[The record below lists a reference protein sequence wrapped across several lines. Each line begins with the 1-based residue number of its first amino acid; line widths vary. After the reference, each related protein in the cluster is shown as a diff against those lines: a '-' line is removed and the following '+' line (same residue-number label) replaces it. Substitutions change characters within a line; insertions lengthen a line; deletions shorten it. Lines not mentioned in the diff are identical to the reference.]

1 MRAPLPAAT
10 LVLALF
16 ALLPSRSAAD
26 TDHHHHVHRDPAL
39 VAIEADRA
47 SGRLD
52 DAEALMLQLQRVF
65 EPESLPALY
74 RDAGIDRPLRC
85 ATLLVAEAQ
94 SRRDELAAPQRAAL
108 DAWLTP
114 QTTAE
119 TDETALSPQGRFRLE
134 YATSGADAVPPEDVD
149 PANGVPDFVDRVGQY
164 FEESWDHEFIEL
176 GFAAPDISGGP
187 YRVVLRRIGAYG
199 FTQRTDAGTAGTFIT
214 VHHNFYNFPPNDDP
228 EGNVWGAAKVTA
240 AHELKHAS
248 QFANNGWTE
257 PGLWV
262 EIDAT
267 WTEDV
272 VYDQVNDFYNYLT
285 FGSPITA
292 PTAPLDDGG
301 SGAYAESIWQHWMS
315 ESFGIESVVS
325 FWLRRA
331 DAPQEAVM
339 DSYDWTVAQFDRPLA
354 ESWVDFATWN
364 LVTGDRA
371 RPEFG
376 YEEAAGFPTAPL
388 TDERSAVPT
397 SFSGSIE
404 RLAANFL
411 RVEGFTAGE
420 PGVVTITP
428 QLPDTTPLRARA
440 VIERRDGVWTTEE
453 VDLTA
458 AAPVELS
465 TPLGAIEA
473 VTLVLG
479 HGTLGAGTAV
489 YEIGIGEE
497 IRRPEALPVLDGDE
511 VRFRISSG
519 NQAGRSV
526 ALYNEGPT
534 GSVLDYRA
542 LVVTPVAPAVSR
554 SIAGSTLD
562 VGIDRYHPASR
573 KVLRVRVDNA
583 STDFEWLQAVEL
595 DFPAGVRVVSST
607 DLFGSEQRRLVTNGA
622 TGDGAAVVW
631 SDPDGAWGNIRN
643 GEAGTAT
650 VTVEFDLRLQGDL
663 VVPYRIV
670 GDGFGSGPSSVSSA
684 VLLRGP
690 QSAFLEITPPE
701 EPVVVGEEVVLEWVA
716 AVEGEVALDLSRDA
730 GQTWETLTAGTPNDS
745 SFTWT
750 VTGPGTFDAQLRL
763 RDAADPS
770 VSAMTDPPF
779 AIVEPVGWA
788 TVGNATGSI
797 PGGQQTALQLDF
809 DAKDLDPGDYTAELV
824 VFSTPGTEPLRV
836 PVVLTVSA
844 DGTSSPTPRGPG
856 VVRGARPNPFNPETR
871 IEFELNRSTHVR
883 IDLFDSRGR
892 HVRTL
897 ADTRFGPGLH
907 GVPWSGRDAAGRAVA
922 SGVYLYVVELDGER
936 SIGKVSLV
944 E

>member
-1 MRAPLPAAT
+1 MRAPLPAVT
-10 LVLALF
+10 LALALL
-16 ALLPSRSAAD
+16 ALLPSRSTAD
-26 TDHHHHVHRDPAL
+26 NSAHVHRDPAL
-39 VAIEADRA
+39 VAIESDRD
-47 SGRLD
+47 SGRID
-52 DAEALMLQLQRVF
+52 GTEALMLQLRRVF

-74 RDAGIDRPLRC
+74 RDRGVDRPVRC
-85 ATLLVAEAQ
+85 ATLIVAEAQ
-94 SRRDELAAPQRAAL
+94 ARRDELSAPQRAAV

-114 QTTAE
+114 RTASTSAEITT
-119 TDETALSPQGRFRLE
+119 SPQGRFQLE
-134 YATSGADAVPPEDVD
+134 YETTGTDAVPPEDSD
-149 PANGVPDFVDRVGQY
+149 PANGVPDFVDRVGLY
-164 FEESWDHEFIEL
+164 FEESWDREFTEL
-176 GFAAPDISGGP
+176 GFAAPDISEGP

-199 FTQRTDAGTAGTFIT
+199 FAQRTDVGSAGTFIT

-301 SGAYAESIWQHWMS
+301 SGAYAESVWQHWMS
-315 ESFGIESVVS
+315 ESVGIASVVT

-331 DAPQEAVM
+331 DAPQEPVM
-339 DSYDWTVAQFDRPLA
+339 DSYDWTLAQFGRPVA

-376 YEEAAGFPTAPL
+376 YEEATGFPTAPL
-388 TDERSAVPT
+388 TEERSSVPA

-411 RVEGFTAGE
+411 RAEGFSAGE

-428 QLPDTTPLRARA
+428 QVPSATPLRGRA
-440 VIERRDGVWTTEE
+440 VIERPDGSWTTEG
-453 VDLTA
+453 VDLGPGT
-458 AAPVELS
+458 PIELA
-465 TPLGAIEA
+465 TPLDQIEA

-489 YEIGIGEE
+489 YEVTIDEE
-497 IRRPEALPVLDGDE
+497 IRRPVALPRLDADE
-511 VRFRISSG
+511 IRFRISAG
-519 NQAGRSV
+519 NEADRSV
-526 ALYNEGPT
+526 ALYNEGPA
-534 GSVLDYRA
+534 GSALDYEA
-542 LVVTPVAPAVSR
+542 LIVAPVAPSPAR
-554 SIAGSTLD
+554 SIAGSSLE
-562 VGIDRYHPASR
+562 VGIDRYEPASTTT
-573 KVLRVRVDNA
+573 LQVRVDNA

-607 DLFGSEQRRLVTNGA
+607 DLFGAEQRKLVSNGA
-622 TGDGAAVVW
+622 TGDGAAVIW
-631 SDPDGAWGNIRN
+631 TDPDGAWGNIRN

-650 VTVEFDLRLQGDL
+650 VTVEFALRLQGDL

-690 QSAFLEITPPE
+690 QAAFLEITS
-701 EPVVVGEEVVLEWVA
+701 PVAPLRTGEEVALEWVA
-716 AVEGEVALDLSRDA
+716 AVDGDVALDLSRDG
-730 GQTWETLTAGTPNDS
+730 GQTWETLSASTPNDS

-750 VTGPGTFDAQLRL
+750 VTGPATFDARLRL
-763 RDAADPS
+763 RDAGDPDQF
-770 VSAMTDPPF
+770 VDTDTPF
-779 AIVEPVGWA
+779 AIVEPIAWGAVA
-788 TVGNATGSI
+788 NTTGSI

-809 DAKDLDPGDYTAELV
+809 DARGLDPGDHSAELV
-824 VFSTPGTEPLRV
+824 VFSGAGTDPLRV

-844 DGTSSPTPRGPG
+844 DGTSSPAARGAG
-856 VVRGARPNPFNPETR
+856 VVHGARPNPFNPETR
-871 IEFELNRSTHVR
+871 IELELDRPTEVR
-883 IDLFDSRGR
+883 IDLYDSRGR

-897 ADTRFGPGLH
+897 TDTRLDTGLH
-907 GVPWSGRDAAGRAVA
+907 AVPWSGRDTAGRRVA
-922 SGVYLYVVELDGER
+922 SGVYLYVVQLDGIR
-936 SIGKVSLV
+936 SLGKVSLV

>member
-1 MRAPLPAAT
+1 MRAPLPAVT
-10 LVLALF
+10 LALALF
-16 ALLPSRSAAD
+16 ALLPGRSAAD
-26 TDHHHHVHRDPAL
+26 SNHHVHRDPAL

-52 DAEALMLQLQRVF
+52 DTEALMLQLQRVF

-74 RDAGIDRPLRC
+74 RDAGVDRPVRC
-85 ATLLVAEAQ
+85 ATLLVAEAR
-94 SRRDELAAPQRAAL
+94 SRRDELSAPQRATL

-114 QTTAE
+114 QTTS
-119 TDETALSPQGRFRLE
+119 ETAESSLSPQGRFRVE
-134 YATSGADAVPPEDVD
+134 YETSGADAVPPEDVD
-149 PANGVPDFVDRVGQY
+149 PANGVPDFVDRVGLY
-164 FEESWDHEFIEL
+164 FEQSWDREFTEL
-176 GFAAPDISGGP
+176 GFAAPDISEGP

-199 FTQRTDAGTAGTFIT
+199 FTQRTDVGSAGTFIT
-214 VHHNFYNFPPNDDP
+214 VHHNFFNFPPNDDP

-257 PGLWV
+257 PGLWI

-325 FWLRRA
+325 FWVRRA

-339 DSYDWTVAQFDRPLA
+339 DSYDWTLELFDRPVA
-354 ESWVDFATWN
+354 ESWIDFATWN

-388 TDERSAVPT
+388 TEERSTVPT
-397 SFSGSIE
+397 SFSGSVE

-411 RVEGFTAGE
+411 RVEGFSPGE

-428 QLPDTTPLRARA
+428 QLSETSPLRARA
-440 VIERRDGVWTTEE
+440 VIERRDGAWTTED
-453 VDLTA
+453 VDLA
-458 AAPVELS
+458 AEATVELS
-465 TPLGAIEA
+465 TPLAEVEA

-489 YEIGIGEE
+489 YEIEVGEE
-497 IRRPEALPVLDGDE
+497 IRRPEARPALDADE

-526 ALYNEGPT
+526 ALFNEGPAS
-534 GSVLDYRA
+534 SVLDYQA
-542 LVVTPVAPAVSR
+542 MIVKPVAPAVSR

-573 KVLRVRVDNA
+573 KVLQVRVDNA

-607 DLFGSEQRRLVTNGA
+607 DLFGSEQRRLVSNEA
-622 TGDGAAVVW
+622 TGDGAVLVW
-631 SDPDGAWGNIRN
+631 SDADGAWGNIRD
-643 GEAGTAT
+643 GEVGTAT

-663 VVPYRIV
+663 VVPYRLV
-670 GDGFGSGPSSVSSA
+670 GDGFGSGPSTVSSA

-690 QSAFLEITPPE
+690 QSAFLEISAPE
-701 EPVVVGEEVVLEWVA
+701 EPLAVGEEFEVEWVA
-716 AVEGEVALDLSRDA
+716 ALEGEVALDLSRDA
-730 GQTWETLTAGTPNDS
+730 GQTWETLAASTPNDG
-745 SFTWT
+745 SFPWT
-750 VTGPGTFDAQLRL
+750 VTGPGTFTAQFRV
-763 RDAADPS
+763 RDAAD
-770 VSAMTDPPF
+770 SAVFAVTDSLF
-779 AIVEPVGWA
+779 SIVDPVDWA

-809 DAKDLDPGDYTAELV
+809 DAKGLDPGEYAAELV
-824 VFSTPGTEPLRV
+824 VFSAPGIEPLRA
-836 PVVLTVSA
+836 PLLLTVSA
-844 DGTSSPTPRGPG
+844 DGTSSPAPRGPG

-871 IEFELNRSTHVR
+871 IELELNRSTRVR
-883 IDLFDSRGR
+883 IDLYDSRGR

-897 ADTRFGPGLH
+897 ADTRLGPGLH
-907 GVPWSGRDAAGRAVA
+907 AIPWSGRDTAGRAVA

-936 SIGKVSLV
+936 SLGKVSLV

>member
-1 MRAPLPAAT
+1 MRAPLPVVA
-10 LVLALF
+10 LALALL
-16 ALLPSRSAAD
+16 ALLPSRSPAD
-26 TDHHHHVHRDPAL
+26 ISAHVHTDPAL
-39 VAIEADRA
+39 VAIESARDA
-47 SGRLD
+47 GRLD
-52 DAEALMLQLQRVF
+52 DAEALMLQLRRVF

-74 RDAGIDRPLRC
+74 RDRGVERPVRC
-85 ATLLVAEAQ
+85 ATLIVAEAQ
-94 SRRDELAAPQRAAL
+94 SRRDELSAPQRAAV

-114 QTTAE
+114 QTVSESAE
-119 TDETALSPQGRFRLE
+119 IATSPQGRFQLE
-134 YATSGADAVPPEDVD
+134 YETTGTDAVPPEDVD
-149 PANGVPDFVDRVGQY
+149 PANGVPDFVDRVGLY
-164 FEESWDHEFIEL
+164 FEESWDREFTEL
-176 GFAAPDISGGP
+176 NFAAPDISEAP

-199 FTQRTDAGTAGTFIT
+199 FAQRTDEGSAGTFIT
-214 VHHNFYNFPPNDDP
+214 VHHNFFGFPPNDDP
-228 EGNVWGAAKVTA
+228 EGNAWGAAKVTA

-267 WTEDV
+267 WAEDV

-301 SGAYAESIWQHWMS
+301 SGSYAESIWQHWMS
-315 ESFGIESVVS
+315 ESLDIGAVVT

-331 DAPQEAVM
+331 DAPQESVM
-339 DSYDWTVAQFDRPLA
+339 DSYDWSLAQFDRPIS
-354 ESWVDFATWN
+354 ESWIDFATWN

-376 YEEAAGFPTAPL
+376 FEEAAGFPTAPL
-388 TDERSAVPT
+388 TEERTSAPA

-411 RVEGFTAGE
+411 RVGSFTAEE

-428 QLPDTTPLRARA
+428 QVPSTTPLRARA
-440 VIERRDGVWTTEE
+440 VVERRDGVWTTED
-453 VDLTA
+453 VDLVA
-458 AAPVELS
+458 GAPTELA
-465 TPLGAIEA
+465 TPLPEIEA

-489 YEIGIGEE
+489 YEVTIDEE
-497 IRRPEALPVLDGDE
+497 IRRPVALPRVDGDE
-511 VRFRISSG
+511 VRFRISAG
-519 NQAGRSV
+519 NESGRSV

-534 GSVLDYRA
+534 SSVLDYEA
-542 LVVTPVAPAVSR
+542 LVVAPVAPASAR
-554 SIAGSTLD
+554 SIAGSSLE
-562 VGIDRYHPASR
+562 VGIDRYQPASTAT
-573 KVLRVRVDNA
+573 LQVRVDNA

-595 DFPAGVRVVSST
+595 DFPDGVHVVSST
-607 DLFGSEQRRLVTNGA
+607 DLFGTEQRKLVSNGA
-622 TGDGAAVVW
+622 TGDGAVVIW
-631 SDPDGAWGNIRN
+631 TDPDGAWGNIRN
-643 GEAGTAT
+643 GEVGTAT
-650 VTVEFDLRLQGDL
+650 VTVEFALRLQGDL

-690 QSAFLEITPPE
+690 QSALLEIAPPVA
-701 EPVVVGEEVVLEWVA
+701 PVRVGEDIALAWVA
-716 AVEGEVALDLSRDA
+716 AVDGDVALDLSRDA
-730 GQTWETLTAGTPNDS
+730 GQTWETLTASTPNDS

-750 VTGPGTFDAQLRL
+750 ATGPATFDAQLRL
-763 RDAADPS
+763 RDAGDPDQF
-770 VSAMTDPPF
+770 VVTDTPF
-779 AIVEPVGWA
+779 AIVEPVTWGGVA
-788 TVGNATGSI
+788 NTTGSI

-809 DAKDLDPGDYTAELV
+809 DARGLDPGDYSAELV
-824 VFSTPGTEPLRV
+824 VFSGAGADALRV
-836 PVVLTVSA
+836 PVLLTVSA
-844 DGTSSPTPRGPG
+844 DGTSSPVARGPG

-871 IEFELNRSTHVR
+871 IEFELNRATRVR

-897 ADTRFGPGLH
+897 VDDRFAAGLH
-907 GVPWSGRDAAGRAVA
+907 AVPWSGRDAAGRRVA
-922 SGVYLYVVELDGER
+922 SGVYLYAVDLDGVR
-936 SIGKVSLV
+936 SLGKVSLV